1 MNHDLE
7 VKAAIEIKADAST
20 VWKALTDP
28 KIIKKYLFGTNC
40 MTDWNVGSSIIF
52 QGNFEGQSYM
62 DKGLV
67 VENIINQKLSYNY
80 WSGFSGLEDKP
91 ENYCL
96 VTYLLEENGDATTLI
111 WHQKGY
117 GDEEGRKHS
126 EDGMEEFL
134 GSIKEI
140 VEAM

>member
-7 VKAAIEIKADAST
+7 VKASVDIDASGAQ

-28 KIIKKYLFGTNC
+28 KIIKQYLFGTNC
-40 MTDWNVGSSIIF
+40 MTDWKVGSSIIF
-52 QGNFEGQSYM
+52 QGNYEGQSYM

-67 VENIINQKLSYNY
+67 VENIPNEKLSYNY

-96 VTYLLEENGDATTLI
+96 VTYLLKTNGATTTLT

-117 GDEEGRKHS
+117 GNEEGRKHS
-126 EDGMEEFL
+126 EDGMAEFL
-134 GSIKEI
+134 ESIKKI
-140 VEAM
+140 VER

>member
-7 VKAAIEIKADAST
+7 VKATVDIKADKAT
-20 VWKALTDP
+20 VWNALTDP
-28 KIIKKYLFGTNC
+28 KIIKQYLFGTNC
-40 MTDWNVGSSIIF
+40 MTDWKVGSSILF
-52 QGNFEGQSYM
+52 QGNYEGHSYM

-67 VENIINQKLSYNY
+67 VENIPNEKLSYNY

-96 VTYLLEENGDATTLI
+96 VTYLLEEKEDRTILT

-117 GDEEGRKHS
+117 GNEEGRKHS

-134 GSIKEI
+134 GSIKSI
-140 VEAM
+140 VEKS

>member
-7 VKAAIEIKADAST
+7 VKKSVDIKSST
-20 VWKALTDP
+20 DQVWKALTDP
-28 KIIKKYLFGTNC
+28 TIIKQYLFGTNC
-40 MTDWNVGSSIIF
+40 MTDWQVGSSIIF
-52 QGNFEGQSYM
+52 QGKYEGQTYM
-62 DKGLV
+62 DKGIV
-67 VENIINQKLSYNY
+67 VENIPNEKLSYNY

-96 VTYLLEENGDATTLI
+96 VTYLLETQNEVTTLT

-117 GDEEGRKHS
+117 GNEEGRKHS
-126 EDGMEEFL
+126 EDGMDEFL

-140 VEAM
+140 VEGL